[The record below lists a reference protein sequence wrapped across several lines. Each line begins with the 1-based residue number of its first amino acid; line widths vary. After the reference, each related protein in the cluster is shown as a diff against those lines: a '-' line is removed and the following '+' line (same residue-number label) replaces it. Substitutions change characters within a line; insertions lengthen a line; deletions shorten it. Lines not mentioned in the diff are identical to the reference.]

1 MTILRRIARHVREQN
16 WTAIGIEFLIVV
28 VGVFLGLQAQDWA
41 SARAQ
46 AEQHHRYYDR
56 LHADFVS
63 IRDRID
69 SHLATFEQVIAGA
82 EYILELVRLPDA
94 AFRETGID
102 RARFEDALSLL
113 TEQRIPPGRSAT
125 YVEMLSAGQL
135 SSLRDATLRDRLAE
149 YDRTSEIHLEVFRAT
164 QMNNSSQTPVVYR
177 HFKVVTVSDPDMMS
191 GIRNR
196 VHSHD
201 LEGMRS
207 DPEFETAVMILH
219 QNTLNNLGVR
229 RRESQLAAEILQR
242 LEGEEAR

>member
-1 MTILRRIARHVREQN
+1 MILRRITQHVREQN
-16 WTAIGIEFLIVV
+16 WAAIGIDFVIVV
-28 VGVFLGLQAQDWA
+28 VGVFLGIQVQEWA

-56 LHADFVS
+56 LHADFAS

-82 EYILELVRLPDA
+82 EYVLELARLPDA
-94 AFRETGID
+94 QFRETGID
-102 RARFEDALSLL
+102 GPRFEAALALL
-113 TEQRIPPGRSAT
+113 TVQRIPPGRSAT

-149 YDRTSEIHLEVFRAT
+149 YDRMSEIHLEVFRAT
-164 QMNNSSQTPVVYR
+164 QMNNSSQTPIVYR
-177 HFKVVTVSDPDMMS
+177 HFKVATVQDPDMMS

-196 VHSHD
+196 VLGYD
-201 LEGMRS
+201 LQGMRS

-229 RRESQLAAEILQR
+229 RRESHLTAEILQ
-242 LEGEEAR
+242 LLAAEEAR